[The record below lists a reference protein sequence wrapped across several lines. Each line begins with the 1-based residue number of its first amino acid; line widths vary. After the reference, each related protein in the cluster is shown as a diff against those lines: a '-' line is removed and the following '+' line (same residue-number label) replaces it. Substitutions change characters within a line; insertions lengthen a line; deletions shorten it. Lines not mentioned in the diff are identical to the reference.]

1 MNCVNVRQLK
11 NNPSE
16 ALRSATKG
24 PVLVLKGDLPEAVIL
39 HLESGDTP
47 ADADLRLALATA
59 LFKDGAL
66 SMGRA
71 ARVAGVGVAELLSH
85 LSRLGIPVVQGERV
99 EAVSDL
105 ETLDEWLESS

>member
-1 MNCVNVRQLK
+1 MDCVNVRQLK
-11 NNPSE
+11 NNPSK

-39 HLESGDTP
+39 HLEAGDAP
-47 ADADLRLALATA
+47 GESELRLALASA

-71 ARVAGVGVAELLSH
+71 AKVARIGVAELLSH
-85 LSRLGIPVVQGERV
+85 LSRLGIPIVQGDTDQT
-99 EAVSDL
+99 VSDL
-105 ETLDEWLESS
+105 ETLDEWLASS